1 MKSNNKIQTQP
12 NLVSASS
19 AINKALENCTTL
31 RPIAVLVVANNV
43 QVMTQYCLKYPENL
57 GKCRKA
63 LEILQ
68 NFAKR
73 NFLGKI

>member
-1 MKSNNKIQTQP
+1 MVRPRLHKQP
-12 NLVSASS
+12 NLGSASS

-31 RPIAVLVVANNV
+31 CQIAVLVIANNV
-43 QVMTQYCLKYPENL
+43 QVMMQYCEKYPENL

-63 LEILQ
+63 SEILQ